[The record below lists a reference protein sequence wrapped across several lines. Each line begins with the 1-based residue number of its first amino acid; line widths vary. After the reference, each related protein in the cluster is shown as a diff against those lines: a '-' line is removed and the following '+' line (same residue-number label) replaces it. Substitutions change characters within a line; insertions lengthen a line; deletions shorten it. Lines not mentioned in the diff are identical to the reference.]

1 MDEIESRLREIAEEL
16 YKRLLSQKDKY
27 VVEIEGLENFKKFI
41 NEGYSVIVFYNP
53 GCPVCKRFLPI
64 FEEFALA
71 RKINGSNIKFAKI
84 NTTLKNN
91 LILSIIYQVFAV
103 PTIIIFKNGDL
114 VVRHEGFMNLS
125 ELEDFVAKNI
135 GEL

>member
-1 MDEIESRLREIAEEL
+1 MNEIETKLREMAEEL

-27 VVEIEGLENFKKFI
+27 VVEIEGLDNFKKFV

-64 FEEFALA
+64 FEEFSLA
-71 RKINGSNIKFAKI
+71 RKINGSNIKFAKV
-84 NTTLKNN
+84 NTTVKSN

-114 VVRHEGFMNLS
+114 VARHEGFMDLN
-125 ELEDFVAKNI
+125 ELEEFVAKNTE
-135 GEL
+135 GS